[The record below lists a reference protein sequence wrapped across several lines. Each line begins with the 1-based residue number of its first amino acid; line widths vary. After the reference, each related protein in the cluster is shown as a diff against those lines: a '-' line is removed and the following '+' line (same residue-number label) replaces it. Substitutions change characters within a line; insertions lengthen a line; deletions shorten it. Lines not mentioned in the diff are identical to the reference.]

1 MRLSYQPGQLRRISD
16 ARGFGRVAVLFGGD
30 SSEREISLLSGNAV
44 LEALKA
50 RGVDSQAFDPRDQAL
65 PDLIA
70 GAFHRVWIALHGP
83 GGEDGTLQGALEY
96 LGVPYTGSGVMGSAI
111 GMDKLRTKRLALAV
125 GVPTADFVVLQG
137 SADFELAIERLKLPL
152 IVKPATQGS
161 SVGMTKVERA
171 EDLPSAFAAASS
183 LESLVFAEPWIPGK
197 EYTVAILQGEAL
209 PAIRIETP
217 KTFYDYE
224 AKYFRDDTRYFC
236 PSGLPAGAEAH
247 LKSLALA
254 AFESAGAS
262 GWGRADFMMDA
273 AGRPLLLEINTIPG
287 MTSHSLVPM
296 AATEDQ
302 LARARCPRRC
312 AGGDRRRC
320 ARCRVG
326 ARPADRDRLGCG
338 ALPTRRAGGR
348 RARGQGA
355 GARRGTSLGGPRGRA
370 PCHPHT
376 SLGGRGEC

>member
-1 MRLSYQPGQLRRISD
+1 MRLSYRPELLRHVTD
-16 ARGFGRVAVLFGGD
+16 AAAFGRVAVLFGGN

-44 LEALKA
+44 LEALKS
-50 RGVDSQAFDPRDQAL
+50 RGIDAHAYDPRDL
-65 PDLIA
+65 PLSDLLVA
-70 GAFHRVWIALHGP
+70 RFERVWIALHGP

-111 GMDKLRTKRLALAV
+111 GMDKLRTKRLAVAV
-125 GVPTADFVVLQG
+125 GVPSADFVVLTG
-137 SADFELAIERLKLPL
+137 PLDFELALERLKLPL

-161 SVGMTKVERA
+161 SVGMSKVERA
-171 EDLPSAFAAASS
+171 EDLAGAFAAAAK
-183 LESLVFAEPWIPGK
+183 LEALVFAEPWIPGK

-217 KTFYDYE
+217 RTFYDYE

-273 AGRPLLLEINTIPG
+273 AGRPQLLEINTIPG

-296 AATEDQ
+296 AARATGIDFPE
-302 LARARCPRRC
+302 LAW
-312 AGGDRRRC
+312 
-320 ARCRVG
+320 RVLETSFTRVPTPHTA
-326 ARPADRDRLGCG
+326 ARP
-338 ALPTRRAGGR
+338 
-348 RARGQGA
+348 
-355 GARRGTSLGGPRGRA
+355 
-370 PCHPHT
+370 
-376 SLGGRGEC
+376 